1 MVVGESPEWL
11 PSGFTE
17 KVKYKSGRKFKRPP
31 PVIECV
37 QLDYF
42 RALTLTLLYLRL
54 MGTVGCETGIWVA
67 NFGNFH
73 FGSSG
78 NNLSVL
84 TQGAHHQLYNVFSWT
99 TFGFRLLPYYTYVIN
114 GSVGCETGI
123 WVANFGYYYNVA
135 TGAKYYSK
143 KDVLNYATAENG
155 LLGTPQKSNGDG
167 NELSSNRE
175 VDAGLDKLDDS
186 PKWLPDGWTVEE
198 KTRQRGSRRGSV
210 YK

>member
-31 PVIECV
+31 PVVKLEYGLPI
-37 QLDYF
+37 LGLNILH
-42 RALTLTLLYLRL
+42 R
-54 MGTVGCETGIWVA
+54 
-67 NFGNFH
+67 
-73 FGSSG
+73 
-78 NNLSVL
+78 
-84 TQGAHHQLYNVFSWT
+84 AHHQLYNVFSWS
-99 TFGFRLLPYYTYVIN
+99 TFGLRLLPYYTYVIN

-143 KDVLNYATAENG
+143 KDVLSYATAENG

-167 NELSSNRE
+167 NKLSSNSE

-186 PKWLPDGWTVEE
+186 PKWLPDGWAVEE